1 MEVEQ
6 MDNKE
11 IFVNNRAKFAALY
24 KRIEKIHSQT
34 KNTRGHGFDHDLLVA
49 QYAAIIAENER
60 VGEMAWVA
68 GLMHSLD
75 RHFLPDEAEMILE
88 ECIGL
93 VSNQF
98 TVCELGEIRL
108 AVHDHSKKNDPADG
122 PVTVALKDADRLANI
137 GPINLIRG
145 GQHRPDIP
153 ACILESL
160 GSRHPDSTFNNIKC
174 CYDATFYNLEW
185 EPMLRL
191 PKAKEIGKKYFD
203 YIREFQIRFAEQ
215 FREAGLH
222 TWPK

>member
-1 MEVEQ
+1 

-98 TVCELGEIRL
+98 TVCEPGEIRL

-222 TWPK
+222 PWPK